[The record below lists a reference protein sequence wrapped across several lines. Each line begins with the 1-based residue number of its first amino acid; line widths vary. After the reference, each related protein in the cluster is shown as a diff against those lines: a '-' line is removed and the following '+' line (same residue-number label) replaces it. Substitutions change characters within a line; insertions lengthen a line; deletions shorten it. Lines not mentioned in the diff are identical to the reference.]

1 MKRIL
6 YFIILLIFMVSCSK
20 NDTLMSEKELMASEQ
35 KQSFLI
41 GKWKLLKVVNSFS
54 TKSTYYE
61 YKGITFTF
69 KNNGKVFV
77 SSDNKAFLKGEYSYK
92 LTSESITADK
102 KNEVKMIVIEG
113 VKFTYKYDKKILELS
128 NAHVD
133 GVILYLRK

>member
-6 YFIILLIFMVSCSK
+6 YFMILLVFMTSCSK
-20 NDTLMSEKELMASEQ
+20 DIEGDIGSLMMPSER
-35 KQSFLI
+35 QSFLM

-77 SSDNKAFLKGEYSYK
+77 SSDNKAFLKGEYTYK

-113 VKFTYKYDKKILELS
+113 IKFTYKYNEKILELS
-128 NAHVD
+128 NAHAD
-133 GVILYLRK
+133 GVILYLKK